1 MKNDLTYLP
10 QGLYTTFFPETPAGE
25 AAWLTIATTPGCEG
39 GRVLTIHLVST
50 IRQIKRAGLTVA
62 KARRVDPSGL
72 DAILEELGEII

>member
-10 QGLYTTFFPETPAGE
+10 QGLFTTFFPETPAGE
-25 AAWLTIATTPGCEG
+25 DAWRVIAAEDGSG
-39 GRVLTIHLVST
+39 KVLTIHLVST